1 MLYSSQTLSGCQPM
15 RRFLPLLLLF
25 TAALPAQN
33 PYGRITGRVTDSAGA
48 IVPGAA
54 IRLVQVGTNVPAAS
68 TTNNEGNYDLQNL
81 NPGQYRVTVEM
92 QGFKKYERGPI
103 EVRVGDVVALDV
115 SLEVG
120 ALTESITVVDEAA
133 LLESASSNVGQVID
147 NRRILDLPLPG
158 GSPMYLMQLAPG
170 IVSTNPPTHGWLPHA
185 VDAVSNLASAGTR
198 TRSSEFTLDG
208 IPNMT
213 QGGQVSFSPPPE
225 MIQEFRV
232 QTAAFDASIGHFS
245 GAHVNMVMK
254 SGANDVHGN
263 LYFLHQSRPL
273 MSRPFFINKSIYD
286 TATGPVTQDKISR
299 FWPPVKTHRYR
310 ATASGP
316 VYLPKVYDGRN
327 RTFWT
332 YGLDVLDRTRPESR
346 YSTVPTVEQRQGDF
360 SSLLRLGP
368 QYQVYDPATIAPG
381 APGRFNRQPFPGNL
395 VPASRIDPMAKKIL
409 GYFPAPNATGTAD
422 GRDNYYDPNISPIQY
437 HSHSMRVDHSIN
449 ANHRLYGTFTWAN
462 TLVTQNQSFHNEAL
476 GFTTGRYHRGLAL
489 DHVAA
494 LRPNLVLNLR
504 YGMTRF
510 LNPITSVSKGMDL
523 ATLGFSTALT
533 SQISREVASFP
544 EITIGG
550 LQALGYNTGSGRHHE
565 LPHRVRD
572 RLPYARQPQP
582 AHGRRVPHSAGKQH
596 GLQRHHA
603 AHRLRCGLDA
613 RPRGQ
618 FPGRSHRPGHG
629 LVPARPSHRRLRG
642 QAALL
647 RRAVRIPGHLP
658 PGRLET
664 HAPPDRE
671 RRPALRAASSPPPNA
686 TTAPT
691 AASISPPPIPSSSG
705 RGPPTRRAPFPNC
718 PPPISAP
725 RRPDVRRRRTA
736 ARALWDIDRNN
747 FSPRIGLA
755 WSLSPRFV
763 VRGRLR
769 HLFRGRRRRPR
780 RCLPAGLHASA
791 PTWCPVSTTARPFAP
806 PWPTRSRTVFSS
818 PAAPP
823 AASPRSSAARS
834 ASPLPSGAPAT
845 CSAGA

>member
-1 MLYSSQTLSGCQPM
+1 MYPLQP
-15 RRFLPLLLLF
+15 RFLPLLLLL
-25 TAALPAQN
+25 AAAVTAQN

-120 ALTESITVVDEAA
+120 ALTESITVVEEAA

-286 TATGPVTQDKISR
+286 LATGPVTQDKISR

-316 VYLPKVYDGRN
+316 VYIPKVYDGRN

-360 SSLLRLGP
+360 SGLLRLG
-368 QYQVYDPATIAPG
+368 
-381 APGRFNRQPFPGNL
+381 
-395 VPASRIDPMAKKIL
+395 
-409 GYFPAPNATGTAD
+409 
-422 GRDNYYDPNISPIQY
+422 
-437 HSHSMRVDHSIN
+437 
-449 ANHRLYGTFTWAN
+449 
-462 TLVTQNQSFHNEAL
+462 
-476 GFTTGRYHRGLAL
+476 
-489 DHVAA
+489 AA
-494 LRPNLVLNLR
+494 IP
-504 YGMTRF
+504 
-510 LNPITSVSKGMDL
+510 DL
-523 ATLGFSTALT
+523 
-533 SQISREVASFP
+533 
-544 EITIGG
+544 
-550 LQALGYNTGSGRHHE
+550 
-565 LPHRVRD
+565 
-572 RLPYARQPQP
+572 
-582 AHGRRVPHSAGKQH
+582 
-596 GLQRHHA
+596 
-603 AHRLRCGLDA
+603 
-613 RPRGQ
+613 
-618 FPGRSHRPGHG
+618 RPGHHRSRRAGPFHPPAVPRQPRPRQPHRSDGEENPG
-629 LVPARPSHRRLRG
+629 LLPRPQRHRNGGRPR
-642 QAALL
+642 QLL
-647 RRAVRIPGHLP
+647 RPEYQPHQLP
-658 PGRLET
+658 QSQ
-664 HAPPDRE
+664 HARGPLHQRE
-671 RRPALRAASSPPPNA
+671 PPALRNVHVGEHAGHAEPVVSQ
-686 TTAPT
+686 
-691 AASISPPPIPSSSG
+691 
-705 RGPPTRRAPFPNC
+705 RG
-718 PPPISAP
+718 
-725 RRPDVRRRRTA
+725 
-736 ARALWDIDRNN
+736 AR
-747 FSPRIGLA
+747 
-755 WSLSPRFV
+755 
-763 VRGRLR
+763 
-769 HLFRGRRRRPR
+769 
-780 RCLPAGLHASA
+780 
-791 PTWCPVSTTARPFAP
+791 
-806 PWPTRSRTVFSS
+806 
-818 PAAPP
+818 
-823 AASPRSSAARS
+823 ASPRGAIIAAWRS
-834 ASPLPSGAPAT
+834 ITWPRCGPT
-845 CSAGA
+845 WF